1 MTLTSYLVETYVP
14 RVRADDLAAAA
25 ARAGAAARSLAGE
38 GQRIRFLRA
47 TFVPADEL
55 WLLAF
60 EAESPAL
67 VAEATARAEIAY
79 DRILEAV
86 E

>member
-1 MTLTSYLVETYVP
+1 MASYLVETYVP
-14 RVRADDLAAAA
+14 RVHAGHLAAVA
-25 ARAGAAARSLAGE
+25 ARARAAARSLAGE
-38 GQRIRFLRA
+38 GRRIRFVRA

-55 WLLAF
+55 WLLVF
-60 EAESPAL
+60 DAESPAL

>member
-1 MTLTSYLVETYVP
+1 MPSYLVETYVP
-14 RVRADDLAAAA
+14 RVQAAGLDAAAGR
-25 ARAGAAARSLAGE
+25 ARAAARSLAGE
-38 GQRIRFLRA
+38 GRRIRFLRA

-60 EAESPAL
+60 DAESPAL
-67 VAEATARAEIAY
+67 VAEATARAEIPY

>member
-1 MTLTSYLVETYVP
+1 MASYLVETYVP
-14 RVRADDLAAAA
+14 RVHAGHLAEVAGRA
-25 ARAGAAARSLAGE
+25 RAAARSLAGE
-38 GQRIRFLRA
+38 GRRIRFVRA
-47 TFVPADEL
+47 TFVPEDEL
-55 WLLAF
+55 WLLVF
-60 EAESPAL
+60 DAESPAL

>member
-1 MTLTSYLVETYVP
+1 MVASYLVETYVP
-14 RVRADDLAAAA
+14 RVQAGELAAAA
-25 ARAGAAARSLAGE
+25 GRARAAARSLAGE
-38 GQRIRFLRA
+38 GRRIRFLRA

-55 WLLAF
+55 WLLVF
-60 EAESPAL
+60 DAESPAL

>member
-1 MTLTSYLVETYVP
+1 MASYLVETYVP
-14 RVRADDLAAAA
+14 RTQAGDLAAAA
-25 ARAGAAARSLAGE
+25 SRARAAARSLAGE
-38 GQRIRFLRA
+38 GRRIRFVRA
-47 TFVPADEL
+47 TFVPADEV

-60 EAESPAL
+60 DADSPAL